1 MNEATYSVTIKVNG
15 DLFTVRGNN
24 YDEFVENVTAAK
36 SAVGF
41 IKALQGGGA
50 TLYAGDINSSVTSG
64 ATAVITDAFPGATV
78 VSETHTP
85 AAPAAAAAIE
95 VIKDRYGNEWTYGH
109 PDAPDL
115 PDGRGKYAKKKGMSK
130 AGKAYT
136 GWFDPAKGPKP
147 FQPGAVEAETIWAK

>member
-15 DLFTVRGNN
+15 DLFTVRGNS

-41 IKALQGGGA
+41 IKALQGG
-50 TLYAGDINSSVTSG
+50 N
-64 ATAVITDAFPGATV
+64 TAVAAPSAADVVAAAFPGATV
-78 VSETHTP
+78 VSETP
-85 AAPAAAAAIE
+85 VAAAPAAAIE